1 MKDDHGAE
9 APGPSGDQV
18 FCIDLRDFKAQAA
31 RLLPA
36 NHPVRRV
43 LAREQDIVPRSEGLA
58 KLELYVRFVLALGP
72 DASRPR
78 LE

>member
-1 MKDDHGAE
+1 MKDDCGAE
-9 APGPSGDQV
+9 ALGPSGDKV
-18 FCIDLRDFKAQAA
+18 SLIDLRELKVQAA

-72 DASRPR
+72 DASPQR